1 MSRVDANMI
10 HDLIVLGD
18 LVADLIIPIERLPIF
33 PLQHGWA
40 EGIFVEPGGA
50 GNVLVAARR
59 LNLATVTLGAIGP
72 DRYGSEMLA
81 MLADQGVIVEHVA
94 ICDERAT
101 VVCIVLADQQGQH
114 VYLGI
119 KDGLGRWPFPAAWHA
134 IIRQARA
141 LFIDGYTVRDV
152 LRPDDLLAAFDTARN
167 AGIPVFF
174 DPGPSVAFIPP
185 DLCARALAATDV
197 LLLTDEEAAL
207 LCGERGASAAQALL
221 ARGPTTVVLKHGAAG
236 CSVATAQRTIASAGF
251 NVPVVDTVGAGDS
264 FAAAFIAGWLRGGSL
279 DDCAIL
285 ANAMGGLTT
294 TRRGAGT
301 RIPAREQLLALL
313 ADAPGALA
321 LA

>member
-1 MSRVDANMI
+1 MTY
-10 HDLIVLGD
+10 DLIVLGD

-59 LNLATVTLGAIGP
+59 LNLATATLASIGP

-94 ICDERAT
+94 ICEERAT

-119 KDGLGRWPFPAAWHA
+119 KDGLGRWPFPTAWHT

-141 LFIDGYTVRDV
+141 LFTDGYTVRDV
-152 LRPDDLLAAFDTARN
+152 LHSEDLLAAFDTARG

-174 DPGPSVAFIPP
+174 DPGPSVTFIPT
-185 DLCARALAATDV
+185 DLCAQVLAATDV

-207 LCGERGASAAQALL
+207 LCEGLNGEALAQALL
-221 ARGPTTVVLKHGAAG
+221 ARGPSTIVLKHGAAG
-236 CSVATAQRTIASAGF
+236 CTVATAQRTITHPGF

-264 FAAAFIAGWLRGGSL
+264 FAAALIAGWLRGGSL

-285 ANAMGGLTT
+285 ANAMGGLTA

>member
-1 MSRVDANMI
+1 MTY
-10 HDLIVLGD
+10 DLIVLGD
-18 LVADLIIPIERLPIF
+18 LVADLIIPIERLPLF

-72 DRYGSEMLA
+72 DRYGSELRA
-81 MLADQGVIVEHVA
+81 MLADQGVIVEHIA
-94 ICDERAT
+94 IYADRAT
-101 VVCIVLADQQGQH
+101 IVCIVLADQQGQH

-119 KDGLGRWPFPAAWHA
+119 KDKLGRWPFPATWHA
-134 IIRQARA
+134 IIQQARA
-141 LFIDGYTVRDV
+141 LFTDGYTVRDV
-152 LRPDDLLAAFDTARN
+152 LRPEDLLAAFDTARG

-174 DPGPSVAFIPP
+174 DPGPSAAFIPP
-185 DLCARALAATDV
+185 DLCARVLAATDV
-197 LLLTDEEAAL
+197 LLLTDEEAEL
-207 LCGERGASAAQALL
+207 LCNERGEAVAQVLL
-221 ARGPTTVVLKHGAAG
+221 ACGPTTIVLKHGAAG
-236 CSVATAQRTIASAGF
+236 CSVATAERTIRHAGF

-294 TRRGAGT
+294 TQRGAGT

-313 ADAPGALA
+313 ADSPGALG

>member
-1 MSRVDANMI
+1 M
-10 HDLIVLGD
+10 HYDLIVLGD

-40 EGIFVEPGGA
+40 QGIFVEPGGA

-59 LNLATVTLGAIGP
+59 LNLATVTLGAVGP
-72 DRYGSEMLA
+72 DRYGSEMLT
-81 MLADQGVIVEHVA
+81 MLADEGVIVEHVA
-94 ICDERAT
+94 ICQERAT
-101 VVCIVLADQQGQH
+101 VLCIVLADQQAQH

-119 KDGLGRWPFPAAWHA
+119 KDKLGRWPFPAAWHA
-134 IIRQARA
+134 IIRQTRA
-141 LFIDGYTVRDV
+141 LFTDGYTVRDV
-152 LRPDDLLAAFDTARN
+152 LRPEDLLAAFDTARG

-174 DPGPSVAFIPP
+174 DPGPSAAFIPP
-185 DLCARALAATDV
+185 DLCASVLAATDV

-207 LCGERGASAAQALL
+207 LCDERGEAAAQALL
-221 ARGPTTVVLKHGAAG
+221 ARGPSTVVLKHGAAG
-236 CSVATAQRTIASAGF
+236 CTVATARQSITHAGF

-264 FAAAFIAGWLRGGSL
+264 FAAAFIAGWLRGGAL
-279 DDCAIL
+279 DDCATL
-285 ANAMGGLTT
+285 ANAMGGLAT

-313 ADAPGALA
+313 ADAPSALA